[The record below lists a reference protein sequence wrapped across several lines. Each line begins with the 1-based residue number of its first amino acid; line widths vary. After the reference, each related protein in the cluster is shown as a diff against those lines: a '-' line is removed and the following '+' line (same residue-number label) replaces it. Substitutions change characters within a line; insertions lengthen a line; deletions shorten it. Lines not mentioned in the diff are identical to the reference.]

1 MLGNGGAS
9 EDMRVIM
16 EDTQKKYKDLK
27 KMALGKHAFNDFV
40 FGSEPKHPVHNYDFL
55 IKKTEDEQ
63 VGALL
68 KSSWPSAPEANS
80 AH

>member
-9 EDMRVIM
+9 EDMWVIM

-27 KMALGKHAFNDFV
+27 KMALSKHAFNDFV
-40 FGSEPKHPVHNYDFL
+40 FDSEPELPVHNYDSL
-55 IKKTEDEQ
+55 IKTEDEQ

-68 KSSWPSAPEANS
+68 KGKLAFSAGGQ
-80 AH
+80 